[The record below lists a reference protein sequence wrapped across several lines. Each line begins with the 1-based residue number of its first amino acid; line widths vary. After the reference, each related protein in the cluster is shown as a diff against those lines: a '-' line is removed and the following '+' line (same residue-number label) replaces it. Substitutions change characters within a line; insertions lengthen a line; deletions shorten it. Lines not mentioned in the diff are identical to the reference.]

1 MAVRDWAL
9 VFEWTSPWRIVMLGA
24 LAACAFFLAWQGLR
38 GSSPGRRRLLL
49 VLRGLNLALI
59 AAMLLGPAIEHRML
73 KPLKSRIALLLDS
86 SASMSIDDGGSSRR
100 QRLLDFL
107 ADHAGEIDRLGKDYS
122 LQMYSFA
129 DKLIPADPGRLK
141 ADGESTDISAALAS
155 LADNADGQAGQLAS
169 VIVISDGA
177 DTGRLGSM
185 HTAGDLPSLVG
196 KLLDAL
202 GCPVNTLAVG
212 RRERF
217 ADLSVGEVVSDDF
230 AFVRNAVEIEA
241 RLSSDGLDEVS
252 VPVTLE
258 QAGRSLA
265 TKVVSVPRNGSR
277 KVKLRF
283 VPDDVGKFVYRIT
296 TPSLDGETISSNND
310 ATFVMRIIR
319 DKIRVLHVVGRPGW
333 DQRFLREVLKRNPN
347 IDLVSF
353 YILRTVIDAPGV
365 SEQELSLIPF
375 PIHKLFGSEL
385 NTFDVLI
392 FQNFNHGPYS
402 VGFYL
407 PQIADYVRGGGAFWM
422 IGGDLSFG
430 SGGYGGSALEQIL
443 PVGLS
448 AAGDLQA
455 DQVRSVLTE
464 AGARHPVLDLGD
476 PGLWERLPSPGA
488 YNKARSIQP
497 GAEVLLAHPF
507 ERSGGERAPIL
518 ALREVGRGRS
528 AALLTDGSWRWRF
541 QLAGSDASRRPY
553 QRFINNLLRWLIRDP
568 DFDPLILR
576 SIKARYMPGEN
587 VSLRLQAHGAPG
599 AKARLTL
606 QAGGRVIERRPVQ
619 LDDQG
624 SARIELPSSEA
635 GAYVAAASVEHEGST
650 IQASDA
656 FVVEDTGI
664 EHARPFPRPDLLRK
678 ISRATGG
685 SFAAVEDG
693 SLSDIKV
700 SEHKRFRVE
709 SSTTRPLLASWW
721 VLLTL
726 VILLSA
732 EWWTRRRWG
741 FS

>member
-1 MAVRDWAL
+1 MVVRDWVL
-9 VFEWTSPWRIVMLGA
+9 VLEWASPRRIVLLGA
-24 LAACAFFLAWQGLR
+24 AAACVFFLTWRGLR
-38 GSSPGRRRLLL
+38 NSSPRRRGLLL
-49 VLRGLNLALI
+49 FLRGLNLALI
-59 AAMLLGPAIEHRML
+59 AAMLLGPAIEYRRL

-86 SASMSIDDGGSSRR
+86 SASMSVDDGGSSRR
-100 QRLLDFL
+100 QRLLNFL
-107 ADHAGEIDRLGKDYS
+107 TDHAGEIGRLGKDYS

-155 LADNADGQAGQLAS
+155 LAGNGARQAGQLAS

-177 DTGRLGSM
+177 DTGQLGRVDA
-185 HTAGDLPSLVG
+185 AGDLPPPVG

-217 ADLSVGEVVSDDF
+217 ADLAVGEVVSDDF

-241 RLSSDGLDEVS
+241 RLHSEGLDEVS

-258 QAGRSLA
+258 QAGRGLA
-265 TKVVSVPRNGSR
+265 TKVVTVPRNGSR

-430 SGGYGGSALEQIL
+430 SGGYAGSALEKII

-448 AAGDLQA
+448 AAGDWQA
-455 DQVRSVLTE
+455 DQVRAALTE
-464 AGARHPVLDLGD
+464 AGIRHPVLDLGD
-476 PGLWERLPSPGA
+476 PGLWERLPSLGA

-541 QLAGSDASRRPY
+541 QLAGSDTSLRPY
-553 QRFINNLLRWLIRDP
+553 QRFTNNLLRWLIRDP

-576 SIKARYMPGEN
+576 SLKARYLPGEN
-587 VSLRLQAHGAPG
+587 VTLRLQAPGAPG

-619 LDDQG
+619 LDDKG

-678 ISRATGG
+678 LSSATGG

-693 SLSDIKV
+693 SLGDIKV
-700 SEHKRFRVE
+700 NEYKRYRVE
-709 SSTTRPLLASWW
+709 SSTTRLLLASWW

-726 VILLSA
+726 VVLLSA